1 MVTRY
6 DVISSRWSSQFW
18 VKIHVFLLL
27 LTITVN
33 LMAKIMQSAYLCVI
47 FRVEHKK
54 LPILAVLTWF
64 LILGKIQEDQRLSTK
79 GKIVSKYC
87 NISKTPRRGSVHPP
101 PLYHS
106 GDMNLRVR
114 PTVKLFNLVHI
125 QLHVSSR
132 SFQNAKY
139 RYEKPRRVC

>member
-1 MVTRY
+1 
-6 DVISSRWSSQFW
+6 
-18 VKIHVFLLL
+18 
-27 LTITVN
+27 
-33 LMAKIMQSAYLCVI
+33 MAKIMQSAYLCAT

-79 GKIVSKYC
+79 GKIASKYC
-87 NISKTPRRGSVHPP
+87 NVSKSPGEGFHPRPL

-114 PTVKLFNLVHI
+114 PTFKLFNLVHI
-125 QLHVSSR
+125 
-132 SFQNAKY
+132 
-139 RYEKPRRVC
+139 

>member
-1 MVTRY
+1 
-6 DVISSRWSSQFW
+6 
-18 VKIHVFLLL
+18 
-27 LTITVN
+27 
-33 LMAKIMQSAYLCVI
+33 MAKIMQSAYLCVI

-54 LPILAVLTWF
+54 LPFLAVLTWF

-87 NISKTPRRGSVHPP
+87 NISKTPGRGSVHPP

-125 QLHVSSR
+125 
-132 SFQNAKY
+132 
-139 RYEKPRRVC
+139 